1 MHRQKP
7 PRDIAGKLRSSMSA
21 VRPSTPPPQRT
32 FTNQIPAERRY
43 WVLSAVMLVMFTSM
57 LTSTIIST
65 AAPTIVDELHGLNL
79 YAWLFSSYLLA
90 SSVTVPV
97 VGKLSDLFGRRPFYI
112 GGLALFLVGSAICG
126 FSQNMGELIG
136 ARALTG
142 IGGGSM
148 MALGATTIGDI
159 FSPRERGRWMG
170 LIMSVFGLGSIVG
183 PLVGGFITDHW
194 GWRWVFYVNLPLGLA
209 ALGLLFFLLPRLGG
223 HGRVRI
229 DWLGIVFLIAGVVPI
244 LIGLTWA
251 GITYPWSSPQVI
263 GALAIGA
270 ILLLAFAVWEN
281 RAAEP
286 ILTLHLFES

>member
-1 MHRQKP
+1 
-7 PRDIAGKLRSSMSA
+7 MSA
-21 VRPSTPPPQRT
+21 VRPSTPPPSPQPQPA

-43 WVLSAVMLVMFTSM
+43 WVLSAVMLVMFTSI

-142 IGGGSM
+142 IGGGAM
-148 MALGATTIGDI
+148 MALGGQAG
-159 FSPRERGRWMG
+159 SP
-170 LIMSVFGLGSIVG
+170 
-183 PLVGGFITDHW
+183 
-194 GWRWVFYVNLPLGLA
+194 A
-209 ALGLLFFLLPRLGG
+209 
-223 HGRVRI
+223 
-229 DWLGIVFLIAGVVPI
+229 
-244 LIGLTWA
+244 
-251 GITYPWSSPQVI
+251 
-263 GALAIGA
+263 
-270 ILLLAFAVWEN
+270 
-281 RAAEP
+281 
-286 ILTLHLFES
+286 